1 MNEPFSADTPL
12 THPSPTYDLIVF
24 GATSFVGQ
32 IITDYLFKQYGV
44 DDSLKW
50 AIAGRSETKLV
61 ALRQTLGAT
70 AATLPILVADAQSA
84 EALNSLCTQ
93 SRVVLSTVGP
103 YALYGEPLV
112 KACAET
118 GTDYCDLTGEVH
130 WVKRMIDRYE
140 GLAQQTGARIVHC
153 CGYDSIPSDMG
164 VYFLQQQAKERF
176 GQYCSTVKMRVKKAK
191 GGVSGGTIASML
203 NLVKE
208 ASGDATLRKE
218 LNNPYAI
225 CPPVD
230 FERPKQN
237 SLTSVAYESDA
248 TAWMCPFV
256 MAGVNEK
263 VVQRS
268 NALLGYAKNFTYN
281 EAILTGKGF
290 TGFSAA
296 LGVTVGLGGFMVA
309 AVVSPLRRL
318 VERFLPKPG
327 EGPTP
332 EAQLNGFF
340 VHLVYGKTDTG
351 QGLTVKVSGDR
362 DPGYGSTAKMIAQV
376 GLALA
381 FDVSKTEKTGGF
393 YTPSAIFGEGL
404 LSRLQ
409 KFSGLTFQVVT

>member
-1 MNEPFSADTPL
+1 MNESISEGTSPTP
-12 THPSPTYDLIVF
+12 PSPTYDLIVF

-32 IITDYLFKQYGV
+32 LITDYLFKQYGV
-44 DDSLKW
+44 DDTLTW
-50 AIAGRSETKLV
+50 AIAGRSEAKLV
-61 ALRQTLGAT
+61 ALRQTLGTA
-70 AATLPILVADAQSA
+70 AATLPIIVADAQSA
-84 EALNSLCTQ
+84 DALNSLCTQ
-93 SRVVLSTVGP
+93 TRVVLSTVGP

-208 ASGDATLRKE
+208 ASSDASLRKV

-225 CPPVD
+225 CPTVD

-237 SLTSVAYESDA
+237 SIMAVAYESDA
-248 TAWMCPFV
+248 TAWICPFV

-268 NALLGYAKNFTYN
+268 NALLQYAKNFTYN
-281 EAILTGKGF
+281 EAMLTGKGIS
-290 TGFSAA
+290 GFSAA

-309 AVVSPLRRL
+309 TAVSPLRRL

-327 EGPTP
+327 EGPSP

-340 VHLVYGKTDTG
+340 VHEVFGKTDAG
-351 QGLTVKVSGDR
+351 QSLTIKVSGDR
-362 DPGYGSTAKMIAQV
+362 DPGYGSTAKMIAQA

-381 FDVSKTEKTGGF
+381 FDVSKTEKMGGF
-393 YTPSAIFGEGL
+393 YTPSAIFGEQL
-404 LSRLQ
+404 LDRLQ
-409 KFSGLTFQVVT
+409 RFSGLTFEVVG